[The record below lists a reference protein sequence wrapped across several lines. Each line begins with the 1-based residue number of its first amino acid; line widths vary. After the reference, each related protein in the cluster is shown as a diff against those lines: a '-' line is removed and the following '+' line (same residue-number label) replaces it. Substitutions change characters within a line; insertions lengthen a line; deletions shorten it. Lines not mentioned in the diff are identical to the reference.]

1 MLVLH
6 IFWGVEDI
14 TVTLALPYLLFSFT
28 REERKKTICDEQ
40 EHIFIAFQHSFAD
53 LSIVKHQKA
62 IFFGITLS
70 FSFDILG
77 RLVALISMKAI
88 CF

>member
-1 MLVLH
+1 M
-6 IFWGVEDI
+6 EDI

-62 IFFGITLS
+62 IFFGITFFLLRY
-70 FSFDILG
+70 FG
-77 RLVALISMKAI
+77 KAGSTN
-88 CF
+88 